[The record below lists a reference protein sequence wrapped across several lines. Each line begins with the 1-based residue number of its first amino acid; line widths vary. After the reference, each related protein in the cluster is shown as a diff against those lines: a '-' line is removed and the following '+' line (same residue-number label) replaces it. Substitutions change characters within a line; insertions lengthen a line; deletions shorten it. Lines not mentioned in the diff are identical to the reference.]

1 MNLLGPYILPEF
13 VMNSTKSL
21 PSFLP
26 IWASR
31 METLNKRGNSPLPKM
46 TLSALV
52 QYRLADIRDVSALS
66 QQNLTQTL
74 DTNYLNVAPWTLWKT
89 ALRSSD
95 PSVLDKGQLQRMAFD
110 PTASGLTDSQV

>member
-31 METLNKRGNSPLPKM
+31 METLNKRGNSPLPRM

-74 DTNYLNVAPWTLWKT
+74 DTNYLNVAPWTLWKI
-89 ALRSSD
+89 ALRSSE
-95 PSVLDKGQLQRMAFD
+95 PSILDKGQLQRMAFD
-110 PTASGLTDSQV
+110 STASGLTDSQV